1 MHGPPDTQMG
11 RGMLL
16 FGALMLMLAFW
27 MSLGRGEWRDS
38 VMWFAL
44 AIFFGSYGGL
54 LGGASERWHRPL
66 LLLGLVAGSVAFLG
80 ALRSVGVAL
89 W

>member
-1 MHGPPDTQMG
+1 MG

-16 FGALMLMLAFW
+16 FGALMLVLACW
-27 MSLGRGEWRDS
+27 MSLGRGEWRDA

-66 LLLGLVAGSVAFLG
+66 LVLGLVAGGVAFLG